1 MTRKWKCLSLIALM
15 SMLQCIAPL
24 VHAHVSDNLHSGSI
38 HFHLNGDILD
48 HADAVTNQPELS
60 DVKAE
65 LPTIGMAQGYKNDD
79 TLLLTDYSGASH
91 TRLPT
96 PLLNAIPL
104 TIIGQ
109 TKQTSFRFSYCRPP
123 AQAPPAIKLNSGA

>member
-1 MTRKWKCLSLIALM
+1 LIALL

-24 VHAHVSDNLHSGSI
+24 VHAHVSDNLHSGSL

-48 HADAVTNQPELS
+48 HADTATAQPGLS

-79 TLLLTDYSGASH
+79 TLLLTDYPGASH
-91 TRLPT
+91 TRLPNS
-96 PLLNAIPL
+96 LLNAIPL

-109 TKQTSFRFSYCRPP
+109 TKQTSFRFSYYRPP
-123 AQAPPAIKLNSGA
+123 AQAPPVIRLNSGV